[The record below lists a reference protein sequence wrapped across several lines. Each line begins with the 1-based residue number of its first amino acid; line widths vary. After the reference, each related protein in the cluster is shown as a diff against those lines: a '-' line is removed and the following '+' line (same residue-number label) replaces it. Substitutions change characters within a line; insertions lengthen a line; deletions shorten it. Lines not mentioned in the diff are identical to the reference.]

1 MSIKCILAIQEHSL
15 MNQALVTAL
24 LTADEEHS
32 VVTSTADSVEKLV
45 TEISELKPSVV
56 LLGEATPLA
65 AKDTLAHL
73 LMCFPE
79 LHVIVVSE
87 DTNWLHVFHKKDLL
101 LTRQSD
107 LLDIVYSRGL
117 GANLGSSAA

>member
-1 MSIKCILAIQEHSL
+1 MGITCVLAMQQHSL
-15 MNQALVTAL
+15 MNQALITAL
-24 LTADEEHS
+24 LSSIPEHK
-32 VVTSTADSVEKLV
+32 VVTSTANGLETLI
-45 TEISELKPSVV
+45 TEISELKPDVV

-79 LHVIVVSE
+79 LRVIVVSE

-101 LTRQSD
+101 LTHQND
-107 LLDIVYSRGL
+107 LLDIVYCRGF
-117 GANLGSSAA
+117 GASPGSSTA

>member
-1 MSIKCILAIQEHSL
+1 MHMTCLLAMQEYSL
-15 MNQALVTAL
+15 MNQALITAL
-24 LTADEEHS
+24 LSSVSENK
-32 VVTSTADSVEKLV
+32 VVTSAANDLETLI
-45 TEISELKPSVV
+45 TEIAELNPDVI

-79 LHVIVVSE
+79 LRVIVVSE

-107 LLDIVYSRGL
+107 LLDIIYYRGL
-117 GANLGSSAA
+117 GANPGGSPA

>member
-1 MSIKCILAIQEHSL
+1 MSMTCVLAMQQHSL
-15 MNQALVTAL
+15 MNHALITAL
-24 LTADEEHS
+24 LSS
-32 VVTSTADSVEKLV
+32 VPENKVLTSNANDLEALI
-45 TEISELKPSVV
+45 TEISELKPDVI

-79 LHVIVVSE
+79 LRVIVVSE
-87 DTNWLHVFHKKDLL
+87 DTNWLHIFHKKDLL

-107 LLDIVYSRGL
+107 LFDIVYGRGFSSIP
-117 GANLGSSAA
+117 GSSIA

>member
-1 MSIKCILAIQEHSL
+1 MGITCVLAMQQHSL
-15 MNQALVTAL
+15 MNQALITAL
-24 LTADEEHS
+24 LSSIPEHK
-32 VVTSTADSVEKLV
+32 VVTSTANGLETLI
-45 TEISELKPSVV
+45 TEISELKPDVV

-79 LHVIVVSE
+79 LRVIVVSE
-87 DTNWLHVFHKKDLL
+87 DTNWLHVFHKKDML

-107 LLDIVYSRGL
+107 LFDIVYFREI
-117 GANLGSSAA
+117 GASPGSSTA

>member
-1 MSIKCILAIQEHSL
+1 MGIKCILAIQEQTL
-15 MNQALVTAL
+15 MNQALVSAL
-24 LTADEEHS
+24 LTSIPEHCLI
-32 VVTSTADSVEKLV
+32 TSTAKNVDALV
-45 TEISELKPSVV
+45 TEISELKPDVV

-107 LLDIVYSRGL
+107 LLDIVYGRGL
-117 GANLGSSAA
+117 GANLSGSAA